1 VEDSGF
7 DGWADLGAQRQDED
21 EALVQRY
28 AASEGRGQDMRPVR
42 GFVAHVRRDIG
53 SKGVIC
59 RVRMTE
65 QARGQKICV
74 WFYFPQDGQTA
85 AAPQTAT
92 STDVRPLSTGSPA
105 TGIAALAQA
114 STAPPASPARSRP
127 APGAAAAS
135 ST

>member
-7 DGWADLGAQRQDED
+7 DGWTDLGAQRQAED

-65 QARGQKICV
+65 QARGHKICV

-92 STDVRPLSTGSPA
+92 STDLRPSAPTHRRPVSPRW
-105 TGIAALAQA
+105 
-114 STAPPASPARSRP
+114 PRP
-127 APGAAAAS
+127 RPRPRRLPRGRDRHRGAAAAS